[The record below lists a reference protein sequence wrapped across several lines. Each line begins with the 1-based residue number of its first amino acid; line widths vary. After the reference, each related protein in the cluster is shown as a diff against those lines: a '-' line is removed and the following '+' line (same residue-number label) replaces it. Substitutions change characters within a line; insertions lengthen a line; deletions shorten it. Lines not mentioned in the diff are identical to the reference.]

1 MKQPNQV
8 EDAFG
13 DKPTQQEEAS
23 FGDILTQFEQ
33 EQHEHA
39 AHDAPGQT
47 LQGTV
52 VGIQDDNVIVDI
64 GRKTEGVVAIADV
77 RDDNGEV
84 LVKPG
89 DTITV
94 TLTGRSGEYYTLS
107 TVKAERPKDWSSLQ
121 EAFAE
126 GRIIGG
132 RVIEQVKGGLRV
144 DVGARAFMP
153 ASRSG
158 ARDVP
163 DMEKLVGQEIRCK
176 ITKLDVEK
184 DDIVVDR
191 RVVLEQEEKE
201 RREAALASVQEGQVI
216 RGTVK
221 TLMDFGAFIDIGGV
235 DGLLH
240 VTDMSWT
247 RVNKPSDLL
256 KPGDQVEVKVLKV
269 NPENRKISLGMKQ
282 LQPDPWTVASQNFK
296 VGDRVRGTVARLTDF
311 GAFVNL
317 APGVDG
323 LVHVS
328 EMSWS
333 KKVRKPADVVSV
345 GDGVEVVVLGVNP
358 ADKRISLGLKQALGD
373 PWEEAEQKYAVGSIV
388 EGPVT
393 NMTNFGAFVD
403 LGGGIEGM
411 IHVGDITRE
420 KRLEHPK
427 EVLQAGKPVRA
438 QVLEFDRG
446 KRRIRLGMKQL
457 EPTSTDHYIAE
468 HQVGEIVT
476 GRVVDVKGDRA
487 KVELG
492 DGVMG
497 ICKLP
502 QTEAPEQPKAAAA
515 EKRNAERAD
524 VLSAAA
530 MLAAKFKSG
539 AGAPAAQS
547 EQPPPDRNAV
557 KPGQVRNFKIANLD
571 AAEKRVQL
579 ELAP

>member
-1 MKQPNQV
+1 MKHPKQV
-8 EDAFG
+8 TDAF
-13 DKPTQQEEAS
+13 DDQPASPEEAS

-33 EQHEHA
+33 EHSEHVSR
-39 AHDAPGQT
+39 DAPGQT

-52 VGIQDDNVIVDI
+52 VTVHEDNVIVDI
-64 GRKTEGVVAIADV
+64 GRKTEGVVPTENF
-77 RDDNGEV
+77 RDETGAV
-84 LVKPG
+84 AVKPG
-89 DTITV
+89 DVLTV
-94 TLTGRSGEYYTLS
+94 TLTGRSAEYYTLS
-107 TVKAERPKDWSSLQ
+107 VVKAERPKDWSGLQ
-121 EAFAE
+121 EALSE

-132 RVIEQVKGGLRV
+132 RVIEVVKGGLRV

-176 ITKLDVEK
+176 ITKLDVDK

-201 RREAALASVQEGQVI
+201 KRDAALASVQEGQVV

-221 TLMDFGAFIDIGGV
+221 TLMDFGAFVDIGGV

-247 RVNKPSDLL
+247 RVNKPADLL
-256 KPGDQVEVKVLKV
+256 KVGDQIEVKVLKV
-269 NPENRKISLGMKQ
+269 NPENKKISLGIKQ
-282 LQPDPWTVASQNFK
+282 LQPDPWTAAAQNFK

-323 LVHVS
+323 LVHIS

-333 KKVRKPADVVSV
+333 KKIRKPSDLVSV

-358 ADKRISLGLKQALGD
+358 AEKRISLGLKQALGD
-373 PWEEAEQKYAVGSIV
+373 PWEEAEQKYPIGSTA
-388 EGPVT
+388 EGAIT

-403 LGGGIEGM
+403 LGNGVEGM

-420 KRLEHPK
+420 RRLEHPR
-427 EVLQAGKPVRA
+427 EVLQTGHTVKA

-457 EPTSTDHYIAE
+457 EPTSTDHYLAE
-468 HQVGEIVT
+468 HQVGETVT

-492 DGVMG
+492 DGVFG
-497 ICKLP
+497 TCKLP
-502 QTEAPEQPKAAAA
+502 ASEVQESKGS
-515 EKRNAERAD
+515 RGSGERVD
-524 VLSAAA
+524 ISSVTA
-530 MLAAKFKSG
+530 MLTAKWKTGGGGGS
-539 AGAPAAQS
+539 S
-547 EQPPPDRNAV
+547 ESASTPEKNTV
-557 KPGQVRNFKIANLD
+557 KTGQIRSFKIATLD
-571 AAEKRVQL
+571 PEQKRIHL
-579 ELAP
+579 ELAS